1 MNYIQIKIEDWNI
14 MKNLVHENYFHKR
27 INGLNLEGEWEFGF
41 SEKKIKD
48 KRYSQKL
55 FMKNKFIRFEPKF

>member
-1 MNYIQIKIEDWNI
+1 